1 MSIRPS
7 TVGLILGLVLGYL
20 WLTRG
25 FGFALLLGVLAL
37 VGWLIGKVIS
47 GEINLEAVRQV
58 FTRRGG

>member
-1 MSIRPS
+1 MNIRPS

-37 VGWLIGKVIS
+37 IGWLVGKFAS
-47 GEINLEAVRQV
+47 GEINVAAIREV
-58 FTRRGG
+58 FTRRNG

>member
-1 MSIRPS
+1 MNIRPS

-37 VGWLIGKVIS
+37 IGWLVGKLVS
-47 GEINLEAVRQV
+47 GEINLAAIREV
-58 FTRRGG
+58 FTRRNG

>member
-20 WLTRG
+20 GLTRG
-25 FGFALLLGVLAL
+25 VGFALLLGVLAL
-37 VGWLIGKVIS
+37 VGWLIGKFIS